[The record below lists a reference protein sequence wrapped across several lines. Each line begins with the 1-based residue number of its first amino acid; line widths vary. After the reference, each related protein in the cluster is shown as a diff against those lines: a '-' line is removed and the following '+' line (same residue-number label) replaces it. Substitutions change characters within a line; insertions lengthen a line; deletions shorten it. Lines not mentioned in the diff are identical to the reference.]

1 MGLARNPAISKPALS
16 VFEVCSD
23 RATHFH
29 KSEGP
34 LSKYEIASVTGGLHH
49 AFPNGSISPPFFVF
63 SEDSGMRTATLPALL
78 GLVCALAAVPL
89 NASAQTWPDN
99 PVVLVVPY
107 SAGGPT
113 DVVARLL

>member
-1 MGLARNPAISKPALS
+1 
-16 VFEVCSD
+16 
-23 RATHFH
+23 
-29 KSEGP
+29 
-34 LSKYEIASVTGGLHH
+34 
-49 AFPNGSISPPFFVF
+49 
-63 SEDSGMRTATLPALL
+63 MRTATLPALL

-113 DVVARLL
+113 DVVARLLAIPMAKSLGQLMVESASATLRVNRQVGQGDPRCQHQGE